1 MNFHAPPGR
10 ADPALRRF
18 STDDLRR
25 MTEAGILD
33 EDERVELLDGE
44 LVEMAAKGHA
54 HEVVKN
60 ALLRLIIPA
69 VSSDV
74 YLASESTLR
83 CGPHSLIEPDI
94 LLAPR
99 AALSVSTDGFS
110 TISGPEILLVIEI
123 AASSLAYDL
132 GRKARLYAQYG
143 VREYWVIAAQ
153 ERAARMHLGP
163 REDGSYGEVNDHAA
177 DAILVPRAEDLAG
190 LKVALAD
197 LA

>member
-1 MNFHAPPGR
+1 
-10 ADPALRRF
+10 
-18 STDDLRR
+18 

-60 ALLRLIIPA
+60 ALLRVIIPA
-69 VSSDV
+69 ISPDM

-83 CGPHSLIEPDI
+83 CGPRSLIEPDM

-99 AALSVSTDGFS
+99 SALRQSAEGFS
-110 TISGPEILLVIEI
+110 TIPGPEIPLVIEI

-132 GRKARLYAQYG
+132 GRKARLYARYG
-143 VREYWVIAAQ
+143 VREYWVIAAPD
-153 ERAARMHLGP
+153 RAARVHRGP
-163 REDGSYGEVNDHAA
+163 REDGSYAQVSDHAEG
-177 DAILVPRAEDLAG
+177 AILVPQAEALAG
-190 LKVALAD
+190 LEVALAA
-197 LA
+197 LT